1 MHYLRVEDYGIV
13 TPKEARAIA
22 LDDLAVGTL
31 ICGTKLY
38 TRRPSDSHL
47 VFHNLTHYAYNII

>member
-1 MHYLRVEDYGIV
+1 MHYLRVEDYGIF
-13 TPKEARAIA
+13 TPKEARVIA

-38 TRRPSDSHL
+38 TRRPSDSHM
-47 VFHNLTHYAYNII
+47 FSSQF